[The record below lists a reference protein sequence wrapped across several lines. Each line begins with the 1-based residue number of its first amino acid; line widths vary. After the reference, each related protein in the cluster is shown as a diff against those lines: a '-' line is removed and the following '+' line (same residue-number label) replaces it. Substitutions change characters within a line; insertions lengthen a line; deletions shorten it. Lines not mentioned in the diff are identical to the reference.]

1 MKRTAVFSLLAVLL
15 LSVSAAAE
23 GPAVSCPSALLMEKQ
38 TGTVLFAQDEHTPR
52 EPASVTK
59 IMTLLLTME
68 AVDSGALSY
77 DDVVTGSAHAAGM
90 GGSQI
95 WLKENE
101 QMTVRDLLKAVCI
114 VSGNDAA
121 VALAEHLAGSEDAFV
136 ERMNTRAQELGMN
149 DTHFVNCT
157 GLPAAGHLTS
167 AYDIALMSRELILR
181 HPDIR
186 QFTTV
191 WMDSLRGG
199 ASMLVN
205 TNKLIRFYDGAT
217 GLKTGSTDAAGY
229 CLSATAEKNGM
240 ELIAVILKGR
250 TSDERFTD
258 AKALLNYGFSTWS
271 LVTVTPDEVLS
282 PVPVTLGVRS
292 AVQPVLTSDNVLL
305 VEKARVNGLT
315 KEVALEESVAAPV
328 YTGDALGVLTVRD
341 ADGNALAALPLLAG
355 EDVGHVTYGQMLRR
369 YLALGFCAAANG

>member
-1 MKRTAVFSLLAVLL
+1 MKRTVFSLLAAFALC
-15 LSVSAAAE
+15 VSAAAV

-59 IMTLLLTME
+59 IMTLLLVME
-68 AVDSGALSY
+68 AIDSGALSY

-121 VALAEHLAGSEDAFV
+121 VALAEHLTGSEDAFV
-136 ERMNTRAQELGMN
+136 ERMNARAQELGMN

-157 GLPAAGHLTS
+157 GLPAERHLTS
-167 AYDIALMSRELILR
+167 ACDIALMSRELILH

-199 ASMLVN
+199 ESMLVN

-217 GLKTGSTDAAGY
+217 GLKTGSTGSAGY

-240 ELIAVILKGR
+240 ELIAVVLKGK
-250 TSDERFTD
+250 TSDERFSD
-258 AKALLNYGFSTWS
+258 AKSLLNYGFSTWS
-271 LVTVTPDEVLS
+271 LVTVTPDEVLP
-282 PVPVTLGVRS
+282 PVPVMLGVRGT
-292 AVQPVLTSDNVLL
+292 VQPVLTSENTLL
-305 VEKARVNGLT
+305 VEKTLANGLT
-315 KEVALEESVAAPV
+315 KEVALAESVAAPV
-328 YTGDALGVLTVRD
+328 YAGDTLGQLTVRD
-341 ADGNALAALPLLAG
+341 AAGNTVAELPILAG
-355 EDVGHVTYGQMLRR
+355 EDVGHVTFVQMLGRC
-369 YLALGFCAAANG
+369 LARGFCMGPQS

>member
-1 MKRTAVFSLLAVLL
+1 MKRTVFSLLAAFALC
-15 LSVSAAAE
+15 VSAAAV

-59 IMTLLLTME
+59 IMTLLLVME
-68 AVDSGALSY
+68 AIDSGALSY

-121 VALAEHLAGSEDAFV
+121 VALAEHLTGSEDAFV
-136 ERMNTRAQELGMN
+136 ERMNARAQELGMN

-167 AYDIALMSRELILR
+167 ACDIALMSRELILH

-199 ASMLVN
+199 ESMLVN

-217 GLKTGSTDAAGY
+217 GLKTGSTGSAGY

-240 ELIAVILKGR
+240 ELIAVVLKGK
-250 TSDERFTD
+250 TSDERFSD
-258 AKALLNYGFSTWS
+258 AKSLLNYGFSTWS
-271 LVTVTPDEVLS
+271 LVTVTPDEVLP
-282 PVPVTLGVRS
+282 PVPVMLGVRGT
-292 AVQPVLTSDNVLL
+292 VQPVLTSENTLL
-305 VEKARVNGLT
+305 VEKTLANGLT
-315 KEVALEESVAAPV
+315 KEVALAESVAAPV
-328 YTGDALGVLTVRD
+328 YVGDTLGQLTVRD
-341 ADGNALAALPLLAG
+341 AVGNTVAELPILAG
-355 EDVGHVTYGQMLRR
+355 EDVGHVTFVQMLGRC
-369 YLALGFCAAANG
+369 LARGFCMGPRS